1 MKRTI
6 SIISAIL
13 LTIAAKTFAGD
24 IYVDPHGNDA
34 GNGSSLQPLAS
45 PAAALRMAREW
56 RRLHKNEAEGG
67 IFIHLK
73 SGVYNVCKPLFLRPE
88 DSGTEGSPTVI
99 CGEGDKP
106 AVLSGGIKLKG
117 WHKGCNDERVP
128 RDIREKVWVADAP
141 MVGNRIVFSRQLWIG
156 GNKAIKAQQGAPG
169 EMTRMVDFDIKSRTI
184 TIPAP
189 ATDLS
194 NAPQLEMTV
203 HQRWAIAILR
213 VKDIDNI
220 GRGLC
225 KVTFHEPESSIE
237 FEHPW
242 PQPVIGEEKG
252 NSSFFLSNAPQ
263 LLDEPG
269 EWYQDYPSGKI
280 YYLPRNGEDMNT
292 AEAVVPVAERLVDI
306 CGTRERNIHDISFKN
321 VVFSHAAWTRPLYE
335 GLVTLQAGFRML
347 DAYKLKEPG
356 LPEKAS
362 LENQAWIARPDAA
375 VSIKHAMGINF
386 SNCKFEHLGATALDF
401 EMAAHNSTVSNCLFS
416 DIGGSGIMI
425 GHFPDGGFETHVPFK
440 PAIKDD
446 LCNCITVDNN
456 EIVDVANEDWGCVGI
471 NAGYVSNVNI
481 THNELH
487 RLNYSGICVG
497 WGWTPVESG
506 MYGNCIIDNYIHDFA
521 RQLYDV
527 GGIYTLSNQPG
538 SVISGN
544 RIEDLHKAPYAT
556 NDRAFYI
563 YFDEAT
569 DGYTVTDNWMP
580 DSSRIGFNQPGK
592 NMKIANN
599 GPMVDCKIKEAAGR
613 RGKIEKLKN

>member
-6 SIISAIL
+6 SVITAIL
-13 LTIAAKTFAGD
+13 FTIAVKTFAGD
-24 IYVDPHGNDA
+24 IYVATSGNDSN
-34 GNGSSLQPLAS
+34 NGSSMKPLKT
-45 PAAALRMAREW
+45 PAAAIRMAREW
-56 RRLHKNEAEGG
+56 RRLHKKEAEGG
-67 IFIHLK
+67 IYIHLK
-73 SGVYNVCKPLFLRPE
+73 GGIYSVCQPLFLRPE
-88 DSGTEGSPTVI
+88 DSGTGSSPTVI
-99 CGEGDKP
+99 CGEGDRP
-106 AVLSGGIKLKG
+106 AVLSGGVKLKG
-117 WHKGCNDERVP
+117 WRKGCNDKRVP
-128 RDIREKVWVADAP
+128 ENVRGKVWVADAP
-141 MVGNRIVFSRQLWIG
+141 MYGNRIVYSRQLWIG
-156 GNKAIKAQQGAPG
+156 GSKATRAQQGASG
-169 EMTRMVDFDIKSRTI
+169 EMTRMAGFDKQARTI
-184 TIPAP
+184 TAPAP
-189 ATDLS
+189 AVDL
-194 NAPQLEMTV
+194 NDAQQLEMTV

-213 VKDIDNI
+213 VKAVCNI
-220 GRGLC
+220 GNGLC
-225 KVTFHEPESSIE
+225 RVTFHEPESSIE

-252 NSSFFLSNAPQ
+252 NSSFFFSNAPQ

-280 YYLPRNGEDMNT
+280 YYLPKDGEDMNT
-292 AEAVVPVAERLVDI
+292 IEAVVPVAERLVDVS
-306 CGTRERNIHDISFKN
+306 GTRERTVHNISFRN
-321 VVFSHAAWTRPLYE
+321 IVFSHAAWTRPLYE
-335 GLVTLQAGFRML
+335 GLVTLQAGFRMI

-375 VSIKHAMGINF
+375 VSIEHASDIDFTG
-386 SNCKFEHLGATALDF
+386 CRFEHLGATALDF
-401 EMAAHNSTVSNCLFS
+401 EKAAHGSSVNGCSFD

-440 PAIKDD
+440 PAIADD
-446 LCNCITVDNN
+446 LCSNITVDNN
-456 EIVDVANEDWGCVGI
+456 DIYDVANEDWGCVGI
-471 NAGYVSNVNI
+471 NAGYVSNLNI

-506 MYGNCIIDNYIHDFA
+506 MHGNRIIGNYIHDFA

-544 RIEDLHKAPYAT
+544 RIEDLHVAPYAT

-592 NMKIANN
+592 NMIISDN
-599 GPMVDCKIKEAAGR
+599 GPMVDNKIKEIAGR
-613 RGKIEKLKN
+613 RIK